1 MTNRKSFKKK
11 VKLNVRIMNFI
22 RAILLRQM
30 VQFLFFGRTRGMP
43 PRKSHDLDWYQIQ
56 IDHCNYAICI
66 GHRDVD
72 KRPYNGLHEGFL
84 NGWILRNIH
93 TQPYFPYSQRNGK
106 KTN

>member
-56 IDHCNYAICI
+56 IDHCNYAIYICYYVPAVTFVI
-66 GHRDVD
+66 KEQDIV
-72 KRPYNGLHEGFL
+72 
-84 NGWILRNIH
+84 
-93 TQPYFPYSQRNGK
+93 
-106 KTN
+106 